1 MDAGA
6 LAAWVGIGV
15 TVALTVFGF
24 ILRTY
29 KEKIDEA
36 KSEAARANREVA
48 EYKLVV
54 AEKYASVAYLQ
65 DVEGRILGA
74 ITDMTRRF
82 DSFVEDYH
90 NSNRHSR

>member
-36 KSEAARANREVA
+36 KSEAARANRELA

-54 AEKYASVAYLQ
+54 AEKYVLVAYFQ
-65 DVEGRILGA
+65 DVERRILGA
-74 ITDMTRRF
+74 IDGMTKRF
-82 DSFVEDYH
+82 DQFVADYH
-90 NSNRHSR
+90 DSRQGR